1 MPEAGQSRTFV
12 STHAVFNAL
21 GDVIPREAFA
31 NACDVKLNRLEV
43 AWLDATDESE
53 TKKSR
58 LETMRAFLDP
68 VSVYKDKTVRKLRR
82 VKP

>member
-1 MPEAGQSRTFV
+1 MCS
-12 STHAVFNAL
+12 SDL
-21 GDVIPREAFA
+21 DVIPREAFA

-43 AWLDATDESE
+43 AWLDATNESE

-58 LETMRAFLDP
+58 LETMRSFLDP